1 MTWDNVACGVVAAL
15 CVAVHGF
22 TAVQAAGQGLREP
35 TPAEAMRA
43 FQRVEWWIAAW
54 DAPER
59 AAAER
64 GLERPRPGGE
74 GETPAAGAC
83 VTVRLGGAVLARESS
98 LDSGGDGVARA
109 ASAAMGAV
117 EERMSVVRDATWRDR
132 MVALAPT
139 LELTLELAGPLVPL
153 TEAELASPSSM
164 LSPGLHGV
172 AVRVGESWR
181 ATFPAEML
189 ASGAPFEIELSSL
202 VARAVGDPQLGA
214 RSPADLARTEGAAF
228 YRFRT
233 VHLAHPARG
242 EPPVFL
248 YRGAKLVERSSLGTG
263 DLRAL
268 ADRYADHLM
277 ARRWRDAG
285 RYGMVGTLLP
295 VAGRAEPPFAPPL
308 QQGLVAFALAEY
320 AGVAGPERA
329 ERARSFALSLLG
341 DLSVV
346 EPGEADPLRDAA
358 SVALLWAA
366 AHRLDAGA
374 NGGAEVREFADALD
388 AAMVGL
394 DGAGLGAPPSA
405 RDAVVIWARA
415 IRAGAGLADGAAVE
429 RDLRAVYAATDAAS
443 VVSLLP
449 WLGWAELA
457 LHPSGEVPA
466 AQALWVVRDL
476 VWEHQ
481 LTDQDATADSLDLVG
496 GVVFTRSEHPLPTWH
511 TVRVLPFMATML
523 ADGRLT
529 ETERVLPELSRL
541 LASLRFVRQLTADE
555 AACHLYADRE
565 RAAFGVRSAPWDQR
579 MPPEATALALLTLTE
594 AFRALDARGDG
605 ER

>member
-1 MTWDNVACGVVAAL
+1 
-15 CVAVHGF
+15 
-22 TAVQAAGQGLREP
+22 
-35 TPAEAMRA
+35 MRA
-43 FQRVEWWIAAW
+43 FQQVEAWVAAW
-54 DAPER
+54 AAPRHGEV
-59 AAAER
+59 EP
-64 GLERPRPGGE
+64 GLEGLSPVG
-74 GETPAAGAC
+74 GAC
-83 VTVRLGGAVLARESS
+83 VTVRLGGTVLAREVS
-98 LDSGGDGVARA
+98 LDAGGVGVARA
-109 ASAAMGAV
+109 AAAAMSAV
-117 EERMSVVRDATWRDR
+117 EERLAVVRDATWRER
-132 MVALAPT
+132 MAALAPT
-139 LELTLELAGPLVPL
+139 LELTLELAGPMVPL
-153 TEAELASPSSM
+153 TEEELASPSSM

-172 AVRVGESWR
+172 AVRTGDSWR

-202 VARAVGDPQLGA
+202 VARAIGDPQLGA
-214 RSPADLARTEGAAF
+214 RTPADLARTESAAF

-248 YRGAKLVERSSLGTG
+248 YRGGRLVDRSLLGTR
-263 DLRAL
+263 DLREL

-295 VAGRAEPPFAPPL
+295 AAGRAEPPFAPPL
-308 QQGLVAFALAEY
+308 QQGLAAFALAEY
-320 AGVAGPERA
+320 AAWPERDRA
-329 ERARSFALSLLG
+329 EKARSFALSLLA

-346 EPGEADPLRDAA
+346 EPGETDPVRDAA
-358 SVALLWAA
+358 SVALLWVVAQ
-366 AHRLDAGA
+366 RLGARTNADDELAG
-374 NGGAEVREFADALD
+374 FLDALD
-388 AAMVGL
+388 AAMVEL
-394 DGAGLGAPPSA
+394 EHEPLGSPPSA

-415 IRAGAGLADGAAVE
+415 IRAGAGLGDAESVE
-429 RDLRAVYAATDAAS
+429 RDLRGVYAAIDPAS

-466 AQALWVVRDL
+466 AQALWGVRDL

-481 LTDQDATADSLDLVG
+481 LTDRDATADSLDLVG
-496 GVVFTRSEHPLPTWH
+496 GVVFTRSENPLPTWH

-529 ETERVLPELSRL
+529 EGERVLPELSRL

-555 AACHLYADRE
+555 MVCHLYADRE

-579 MPPEATALALLTLTE
+579 MPAEATALGLLTLTE
-594 AFRALDARGDG
+594 AFRAMEARADEGP
-605 ER
+605 